1 MPDAKA
7 VQVQRALRAR
17 SKAASSAPCA
27 QKTVSNL
34 DFVEKCASWTIFL
47 KPANVWDAD
56 ANRKELVEMQKL
68 MEEKEEKQKMC
79 EKQEKIMETEQWQAF
94 PSESQVK
101 FGADTVNL
109 SYF

>member
-1 MPDAKA
+1 MQA
-7 VQVQRALRAR
+7 QCALRAR
-17 SKAASSAPCA
+17 SKAANFAPCA

-34 DFVEKCASWTIFL
+34 DFVGKCASWKIFL
-47 KPANVWDAD
+47 KPGNVWDAD

-68 MEEKEEKQKMC
+68 MVEKEEKQKMC

-109 SYF
+109 SYYKKRQGL

>member
-56 ANRKELVEMQKL
+56 ANRKELVE
-68 MEEKEEKQKMC
+68 EKQKMC

-109 SYF
+109 SCF

>member
-1 MPDAKA
+1 
-7 VQVQRALRAR
+7 
-17 SKAASSAPCA
+17 
-27 QKTVSNL
+27 
-34 DFVEKCASWTIFL
+34 
-47 KPANVWDAD
+47 
-56 ANRKELVEMQKL
+56 MQKL

-109 SYF
+109 SYYKKRQGLQLAVLSKCFDNNKIWKNQEFGR